1 MRRVVSRLLSLA
13 GLLLVIVSAPAHA
26 EDVSVTLVNVD
37 YEGTKMWLPGTVVVK
52 KGSRVRIKLI
62 NNVPSEPS
70 HGFAIPAYG
79 VAEVVNRG
87 EPKQVEFTASRD
99 GVFPMICQLHPAHVG
114 GQLVV
119 LADASVPPALTP
131 PGPRR

>member
-1 MRRVVSRLLSLA
+1 MRRPVTCMLAVA
-13 GLLLVIVSAPAHA
+13 GLALAFLGAPVRA
-26 EDVSVTLVNVD
+26 EDVSVTLVNME
-37 YEGTKMWLPGTVVVK
+37 YEGTKLWLPGSVVVK
-52 KGSRVRIKLI
+52 KGSRVRIKLV

-87 EPKQVEFTASRD
+87 EPKQIEFTADRE
-99 GVFPMICQLHPAHVG
+99 GVFPMFCQLHPAHVG

-119 LADASVPPALTP
+119 LAGPPAPDALTP
-131 PGPRR
+131 KGPRR

>member
-13 GLLLVIVSAPAHA
+13 GLLLVIVSASAHA

-62 NNVPSEPS
+62 NNVPSEPN

-119 LADASVPPALTP
+119 LADANVPPALTP

>member
-13 GLLLVIVSAPAHA
+13 GLLLVIVSASAHA

-62 NNVPSEPS
+62 NNVPSEPN

-119 LADASVPPALTP
+119 LNDASVPAALTP

>member
-1 MRRVVSRLLSLA
+1 MRRVVSRLLSLV
-13 GLLLVIVSAPAHA
+13 GLLLVTVSASAHA

-62 NNVPSEPS
+62 NNVPSEPN

-87 EPKQVEFTASRD
+87 EPKQVEFTAGRD

-119 LADASVPPALTP
+119 LDDASVPPALTP
-131 PGPRR
+131 SGPRR

>member
-1 MRRVVSRLLSLA
+1 MRRVVSRLLPLV
-13 GLLLVIVSAPAHA
+13 GLLLVTVSASARA
-26 EDVSVTLVNVD
+26 EDVSVTLVNVE

-79 VAEVVNRG
+79 VAEIVNRG
-87 EPKQVEFTASRD
+87 EPKQVEFTADRD

-119 LADASVPPALTP
+119 LADTSVPPALTP
-131 PGPRR
+131 LGPRR

>member
-1 MRRVVSRLLSLA
+1 MLAVA
-13 GLLLVIVSAPAHA
+13 GLALAFLGAPVRA
-26 EDVSVTLVNVD
+26 EDVSVTLVNME
-37 YEGTKMWLPGTVVVK
+37 YEGTKLWLPGSVVVK
-52 KGSRVRIKLI
+52 KGSRVRIKLV

-87 EPKQVEFTASRD
+87 EPKQIEFTADRE
-99 GVFPMICQLHPAHVG
+99 GVFPMFCQLHPAHVG

-119 LADASVPPALTP
+119 LAGPPAPDALTP
-131 PGPRR
+131 KGPRR